1 MVPSRRIGPFARSLA
16 LAVGSILSVAVAG
29 TGTAGA
35 AGIDAVEVTW
45 PSPQLS
51 VRATSHEPA
60 FVGPGSLRL
69 EGTRGSRRW
78 REVRFGSDQVR
89 AVARLVPA
97 GRSCSARLRVMAA
110 DEPLAEAS
118 FHSTNGARGR
128 INALV
133 RVGYAHGGLRID
145 SDCREWSVRL
155 VPLPD
160 ADLAASIEEG
170 SYPVRGESIEQ
181 LTAQVDQVKGRWAA
195 YSEWLTRW
203 TITTRRA
210 EDGSAC
216 EVTAGE
222 AAVEVSLTLPD
233 WRKPPEVDAAQ
244 EARWQAFV
252 QSLLV
257 HELGHV
263 TIAIQGA
270 AAIEH
275 RLDAGFSASSCEE
288 AGEQADAAARRIFER
303 YARATRRYDEETEH
317 GLTQGTGLW

>member
-1 MVPSRRIGPFARSLA
+1 MLPSRRIRPFPRSLA
-16 LAVGSILSVAVAG
+16 WAVGSILSVAVAG
-29 TGTAGA
+29 SGTAA
-35 AGIDAVEVTW
+35 AGIDAGEVAW

-51 VRATSHEPA
+51 VRATSHGPA

-69 EGTRGSRRW
+69 EGMRGSRW
-78 REVRFGSDQVR
+78 WHDVRFGSDSVR

-110 DEPLAEAS
+110 GEPLAEAS
-118 FHSTNGARGR
+118 FHTAHGERGR
-128 INALV
+128 IDALV
-133 RVGYAHGGLRID
+133 PVGYVHAGLRID

-155 VPLPD
+155 MPLPD
-160 ADLAASIEEG
+160 PDLAISLEQR
-170 SYPVRGESIEQ
+170 SYPVRGESLEE
-181 LTAQVDQVKGRWAA
+181 LSAQVDQVKGRWAA

-203 TITTRRA
+203 TITTRRT
-210 EDGSAC
+210 EDGSSCA
-216 EVTAGE
+216 VTAGE

-233 WRKPPEVDAAQ
+233 WRRPAGAEAAV

-275 RLDAGFSASSCEE
+275 RLDAGISASSCQQ
-288 AGEQADAAARRIFER
+288 AGEQADAAARRIFEH
-303 YARATRRYDEETEH
+303 YARATRRYDEQTKH

>member
-1 MVPSRRIGPFARSLA
+1 M
-16 LAVGSILSVAVAG
+16 
-29 TGTAGA
+29 A
-35 AGIDAVEVTW
+35 AG
-45 PSPQLS
+45 
-51 VRATSHEPA
+51 
-60 FVGPGSLRL
+60 
-69 EGTRGSRRW
+69 
-78 REVRFGSDQVR
+78 
-89 AVARLVPA
+89 
-97 GRSCSARLRVMAA
+97 
-110 DEPLAEAS
+110 EPLAEAS
-118 FHSTNGARGR
+118 FHTTHGERGR
-128 INALV
+128 IDALV
-133 RVGYAHGGLRID
+133 PVGYARAGLRID

-155 VPLPD
+155 MPLRDP
-160 ADLAASIEEG
+160 DLAISLEQR
-170 SYPVRGESIEQ
+170 SYPVRGESLEE

-216 EVTAGE
+216 AVTAGE

-233 WRKPPEVDAAQ
+233 WRKPGGVDAAV

-275 RLDAGFSASSCEE
+275 LLDAGLSASSCEQ
-288 AGEQADAAARRIFER
+288 AGEEADAAARRIFER